1 MANRARTKPG
11 EGKIK
16 VQKTNPLENLEV
28 FYEKNKKPIN
38 TLSTIVL
45 IAVVAV
51 FGYFRLYLGPR
62 EDKAGTSIAFAQRY
76 FQADSLDKALNGD
89 GQHLGF
95 LRAEKKFSGTKIA
108 NLCHYYC
115 GICYLHLQDF
125 NNAVKQLNDFDGK
138 GTLLSYAAWG
148 AIGDAYMEMGQTKK
162 GIEFYSKAAANKDDM
177 ILTPTYLY
185 REGIAYE
192 KDNQPEE
199 AKKAYIRL
207 RDEYPQS
214 MEARDVDR
222 TLARLGVLD

>member
-76 FQADSLDKALNGD
+76 FQADSLDNALNGD

-162 GIEFYSKAAANKDDM
+162 GIEFYSKA
-177 ILTPTYLY
+177 
-185 REGIAYE
+185 
-192 KDNQPEE
+192 
-199 AKKAYIRL
+199 
-207 RDEYPQS
+207 
-214 MEARDVDR
+214 
-222 TLARLGVLD
+222 